1 MLTKTNSEK
10 GLFLM
15 EEGITYLNCANMS
28 PMLKSVRE
36 AGLQALDT
44 RAAPWKLSS
53 QDWFTNAEILRE
65 IAAKIFQTHNDNIA
79 LIPSASYGL
88 AVAAKNIKL
97 TAAKEIIILEQQ
109 FPSNYYVWHK
119 LASEQNLQI
128 VTIQKSKDKTLTESI
143 IEKINGNTGII
154 AIPNCHWIDGT
165 LIHLQQISN
174 AAKTVGACLVLDLS
188 QSLGVL
194 PIDIDSIDPDF
205 AVCVGYKWLMG
216 PYSLGYMY
224 VSKKWQHQGEP
235 LEYSWATKKGSDD
248 FNTLTNYVTA
258 YRNGARKFDM
268 GEFPQINLAPMAI
281 AGLKQIINWEIDT
294 IQTTIKKLTDR
305 IIDYK
310 IKMNIYDH
318 NAISAGHIASI
329 PLNNMDVHALKERLQ
344 NNKVVVSFRATSIRI
359 SPHMYNDIDDI
370 DKLLYCLQG

>member
-1 MLTKTNSEK
+1 MLAKTNSEK
-10 GLFLM
+10 DMFLM

-65 IAAKIFQTHNDNIA
+65 LAAKIFQTSNDNIA

-109 FPSNYYVWHK
+109 FPSNYYVWQN
-119 LASEQNLQI
+119 LANEQNLQI
-128 VTIQKSKDKTLTESI
+128 VTIQNSNSKTLTESI

-165 LIHLQQISN
+165 LINLQQISN

-248 FNTLTNYVTA
+248 FTLANYVTE

-281 AGLKQIINWEIDT
+281 AGLKQIINWEIDS

-310 IKMNIYDH
+310 IKTNIYDH
-318 NAISAGHIASI
+318 NALSAGHIASI
-329 PLNNMDVHALKERLQ
+329 SLNNINVPELKERLQ
-344 NNKVVVSFRATSIRI
+344 NNKVVVSFRGTSIRI
-359 SPHMYNDIDDI
+359 SPHLYNDVDDI

>member
-1 MLTKTNSEK
+1 MLIKTNSEK
-10 GLFLM
+10 DFFLM

-65 IAAKIFQTHNDNIA
+65 FAAKIFQTHNDNIA
-79 LIPSASYGL
+79 IIPSASYGL

-97 TAAKEIIILEQQ
+97 TAGKEIIILDQQ
-109 FPSNYYVWHK
+109 FPSNYYVWQN

-128 VTIQKSKDKTLTESI
+128 VTIKKGDNNTLTESI

-165 LIHLQQISN
+165 LIDLQQISN
-174 AAKTVGACLVLDLS
+174 AAKTVGALLVLDLS

-194 PIDIDSIDPDF
+194 PIDINSIDPDF

-224 VSKKWQHQGEP
+224 VSKKWQYEGEP
-235 LEYSWATKKGSDD
+235 LEYSWATKRGSDN
-248 FNTLTNYVTA
+248 FNALTNYVTA
-258 YRNGARKFDM
+258 YRDGARKFDM

-281 AGLKQIINWEIDT
+281 AGLKQIVNWKIDY
-294 IQTTIKKLTDR
+294 IQTAIQKLTDR

-310 IKMNIYDH
+310 IKMNIDDYC
-318 NAISAGHIASI
+318 SLTAGHIVSI
-329 PLNNMDVHALKERLQ
+329 PLNNINVHALQERLQ
-344 NNKVVVSFRATSIRI
+344 NNKVVVSFRGTSIRI
-359 SPHMYNDIDDI
+359 SPHVYNDVDDI

>member
-10 GLFLM
+10 DLFLM

-65 IAAKIFQTHNDNIA
+65 LAAKIFQTHNDNIA
-79 LIPSASYGL
+79 IIPSASYGL
-88 AVAAKNIKL
+88 AVASKNIKL
-97 TAAKEIIILEQQ
+97 TAGKEIISLDQQ
-109 FPSNYYVWHK
+109 FPSNYYVWQN

-128 VTIQKSKDKTLTESI
+128 VTIKKGDNNTLTESI

-165 LIHLQQISN
+165 LIDLQQISN
-174 AAKTVGACLVLDLS
+174 AAKTVGALLVLDLS

-235 LEYSWATKKGSDD
+235 LEYSWATKKGSDN
-248 FNTLTNYVTA
+248 FNMLTNYVTT

-281 AGLKQIINWEIDT
+281 AGLMQIVNWKIDC
-294 IQTTIKKLTDR
+294 IQTAIQKLTDR

-310 IKMNIYDH
+310 IKRNIYDH
-318 NAISAGHIASI
+318 NSLSAGHIVSI
-329 PLNNMDVHALKERLQ
+329 PLNNINVHALKERLQ
-344 NNKVVVSFRATSIRI
+344 NNKVVVSFRGTSIRI
-359 SPHMYNDIDDI
+359 SPHVYNDVDDI
-370 DKLLYCLQG
+370 NKLLYCLQG